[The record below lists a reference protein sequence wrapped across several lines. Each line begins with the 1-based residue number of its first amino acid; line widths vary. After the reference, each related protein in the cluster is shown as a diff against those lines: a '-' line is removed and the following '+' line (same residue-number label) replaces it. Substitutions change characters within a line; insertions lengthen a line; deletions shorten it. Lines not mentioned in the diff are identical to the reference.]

1 MKKESVIQ
9 ELISLWNYG
18 IEMKCWVQHKS
29 AGQSV
34 YNVCVERE
42 VAQIWVY
49 AKASFKPN
57 QMCVSPGILS
67 SSQ

>member
-1 MKKESVIQ
+1 MLSAAQICRTV
-9 ELISLWNYG
+9 SLQ
-18 IEMKCWVQHKS
+18 CL
-29 AGQSV
+29 
-34 YNVCVERE
+34 CVERE
-42 VAQIWVY
+42 VAQIWIY